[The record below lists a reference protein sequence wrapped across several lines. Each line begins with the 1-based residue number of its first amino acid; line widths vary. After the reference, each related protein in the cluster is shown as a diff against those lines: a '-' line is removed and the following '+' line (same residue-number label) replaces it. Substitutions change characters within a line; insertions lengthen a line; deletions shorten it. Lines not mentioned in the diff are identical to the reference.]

1 MKKNIH
7 LPSKLSRILCDIED
21 KRETVL
27 DRLLPGGCFWDAYRD
42 ACVDYSVHGLD
53 MPDSLAHYH
62 IQNLEKRYPT
72 EDMLD
77 WQNERMY
84 NAQYDHQS
92 LYDDRG

>member
-1 MKKNIH
+1 MTKEIH
-7 LPSKLSRILCDIED
+7 LPSKLSRILCAIED
-21 KRETVL
+21 KRLASQTL
-27 DRLLPGGCFWDAYRD
+27 TGFYDAYTD

-77 WQNERMY
+77 W
-84 NAQYDHQS
+84 
-92 LYDDRG
+92 G

>member
-7 LPSKLSRILCDIED
+7 LPSKLSRILCAIED
-21 KRETVL
+21 SDTLR
-27 DRLLPGGCFWDAYRD
+27 RLLPGGCFWDAYTD

-77 WQNERMY
+77 W
-84 NAQYDHQS
+84 
-92 LYDDRG
+92 

>member
-1 MKKNIH
+1 MKKEIH

-21 KRETVL
+21 KRLASQTL
-27 DRLLPGGCFWDAYRD
+27 TGFRDAYRD
-42 ACVDYSVHGLD
+42 ACVDYSVHGLE
-53 MPDSLAHYH
+53 MPDSLAEYH

-77 WQNERMY
+77 WHNERMY